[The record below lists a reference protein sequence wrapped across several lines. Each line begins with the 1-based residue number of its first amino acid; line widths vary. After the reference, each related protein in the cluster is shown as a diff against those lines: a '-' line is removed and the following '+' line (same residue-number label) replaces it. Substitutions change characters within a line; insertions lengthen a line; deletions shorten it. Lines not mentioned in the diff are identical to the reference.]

1 MQVDHSHN
9 FLRSTETEFR
19 KKAFF
24 TMIIVSIVG
33 FGSAR
38 GAREQK
44 YEHRENRHPEGHD
57 SLLGAPT

>member
-1 MQVDHSHN
+1 
-9 FLRSTETEFR
+9 
-19 KKAFF
+19 
-24 TMIIVSIVG
+24 MIIVSIVG

-44 YEHRENRHPEGHD
+44 YEHKENRYPEGHD